1 MAMSG
6 WRSPGGEGRGQEPLS
21 LPPDESP
28 GAAALLETRNL
39 LRILVAAVVIAALQ
53 AARDVF
59 IPVILAVILSF
70 VLSPLVNLLG
80 RAGLR
85 RVAAVVV
92 SVVLALGLLGL
103 VGTLIGRQAAGL
115 AADAPRYAR
124 TIEQKIE
131 GLQTLFAAR
140 LSAISTAFGI
150 GRPPTPA
157 PAASAPAANLE
168 TPAGLAG
175 GTSEQKRPVL
185 VEVVEP
191 EDSTLVVVRSI
202 LSPVVGPLETT
213 LIVFIVTIFT
223 LLQREDLRDRVI
235 RLAGSG
241 DLHRTTLA
249 IDDAGQRL
257 SRYFVSQFLVNATFG
272 LVVTL
277 GLWAIGVPSPIV
289 WGGLAG
295 VLRFVPYIGALLAAL
310 APIALAAAIDPGW
323 SMVILVTGLF
333 VVVEPVVAYV
343 VEPLVYGHSTGL
355 SPVAVIVAAVFWT
368 WMWGPIGLILSTPIT
383 LCLVVMGRHVK
394 SLEFVD
400 ILLGDRPALTPVES
414 FYQRLLSGNR
424 EDALEMA
431 EAALVDRPLLDYYE
445 SVVLGALRRA
455 ADDVA
460 RGALSRERALGVTK
474 SMLAIIDELGE
485 HEDPGPAGRA
495 VVLHSRPSAGV
506 VACVAGRGPLDEA
519 ASAMLAHL
527 LQQRGVAATR
537 VPHAAVGRER
547 IVQFDLT
554 DVAVVAVSS
563 VALEGAPAHLRYLVR
578 RLRGRLPKTPIVAGI
593 WREGDAFLTNA
604 ELQKTVGADAFVT
617 SLRAAVD
624 AAMPAPLPDRSAAA
638 VPLRS
643 P

>member
-1 MAMSG
+1 MQPSG
-6 WRSPGGEGRGQEPLS
+6 
-21 LPPDESP
+21 D
-28 GAAALLETRNL
+28 AAALLETRNL
-39 LRILVAAVVIAALQ
+39 LRLLVAAVVIAALRVAQ
-53 AARDVF
+53 DVF
-59 IPVILAVILSF
+59 IPVTLAVILSF
-70 VLSPLVNLLG
+70 VLSPLVSLLG

-85 RVAAVVV
+85 RAPAVVL

-124 TIEQKIE
+124 TIEEKIE

-140 LSAISTAFGI
+140 LAAISTAFGV
-150 GRPPTPA
+150 GRPPSQAPA
-157 PAASAPAANLE
+157 PTPSNPNLE
-168 TPAGLAG
+168 TSVGPAGAIG
-175 GTSEQKRPVL
+175 EQRRPVL

-213 LIVFIVTIFT
+213 VIVFIVTIFT
-223 LLQREDLRDRVI
+223 LLQREDLRDRFI

-272 LVVTL
+272 LVITL
-277 GLWAIGVPSPIV
+277 GLWMIGVPSPGV

-295 VLRFVPYIGALLAAL
+295 VLRFVPYLGALLAAV

-333 VVVEPVVAYV
+333 VIVEPVVAYV

-355 SPVAVIVAAVFWT
+355 SPVAVIVSAVFWT

-383 LCLVVMGRHVK
+383 LCMVVMGRHVK
-394 SLEFVD
+394 SLEFMD
-400 ILLGDRPALTPVES
+400 ILLGDRPALTPVET

-431 EAALVDRPLLDYYE
+431 EAALADRTLIDYYDT
-445 SVVLGALRRA
+445 VVLEALRRA

-460 RGALSRERALGVTK
+460 RGALSREHAVGMTK
-474 SMLAIIDELGE
+474 SMLAVIEDLGE
-485 HEDPGPAGRA
+485 VEDPGPAGRA
-495 VVLHSRPSAGV
+495 VVPQLRPSAGV
-506 VACVAGRGPLDEA
+506 VACIAGRGPLDDA
-519 ASAMLAHL
+519 VSAMLAQL
-527 LQQRGVAATR
+527 LEQRGVAARR
-537 VPHAAVGRER
+537 VPFAAVGRDR
-547 IVQFDLT
+547 IAEFDPT
-554 DVAVVAVSS
+554 NITVVAVSS
-563 VALEGAPAHLRYLVR
+563 VALAGVPAHLRYLVR
-578 RLRGRLPKTPIVAGI
+578 RVRLRVPNTPIVAGI
-593 WREGDAFLTNA
+593 WREGDALSGET
-604 ELQKTVGADAFVT
+604 ELQKMTGADILVT

-624 AAMPAPLPDRSAAA
+624 AAMPPAA
-638 VPLRS
+638 VPVRS
-643 P
+643 EAAVPVHSA

>member
-1 MAMSG
+1 MAP
-6 WRSPGGEGRGQEPLS
+6 PGDS
-21 LPPDESP
+21 
-28 GAAALLETRNL
+28 AALVETRNL
-39 LRILVAAVVIAALQ
+39 LRLLVAAVVIAALRVAQ
-53 AARDVF
+53 DVF

-85 RVAAVVV
+85 RAAAVVL
-92 SVVLALGLLGL
+92 SVLLALGFIGL

-115 AADAPRYAR
+115 AADAPRYTR

-140 LSAISTAFGI
+140 VATISAAFGV

-157 PAASAPAANLE
+157 PAATTPDANLQ
-168 TPAGLAG
+168 PPGGLESATG
-175 GTSEQKRPVL
+175 EPRRPVL

-213 LIVFIVTIFT
+213 VIVFIVTIFT
-223 LLQREDLRDRVI
+223 LLQREDLRDRFI

-257 SRYFVSQFLVNATFG
+257 SRYFLSQFVINATFG

-277 GLWAIGVPSPIV
+277 GLWAIGVPSPGV
-289 WGGLAG
+289 WGVLAG
-295 VLRFVPYIGALLAAL
+295 VLRFVPYIGALLAAV

-323 SMVILVTGLF
+323 LMVILVTGLF
-333 VVVEPVVAYV
+333 VIVEPLVAYV

-383 LCLVVMGRHVK
+383 LCLVVVGRHVK

-400 ILLGDRPALTPVES
+400 ILLGDRPALTPVET

-431 EAALVDRPLLDYYE
+431 EAALVDRPLLDFYDT
-445 SVVLGALRRA
+445 VVLEAVRRA

-460 RGALSRERALGVTK
+460 RGALSRERGAAVAA
-474 SMLAIIDELGE
+474 AIIAIVDDLGE
-485 HEDPGPAGRA
+485 HEDATPAGGTVVPVPRA
-495 VVLHSRPSAGV
+495 SGGT
-506 VACVAGRGPLDEA
+506 VACVAGRSPLDEA
-519 ASAMLAHL
+519 VSAMLAQL
-527 LQQRGVAATR
+527 LEQRGVAARR
-537 VPHAAVGRER
+537 VAYAAVGRER
-547 IVQFDLT
+547 IAQFDAT
-554 DVAVVAVSS
+554 NVALVAVSS
-563 VALEGAPAHLRYLVR
+563 VALDGASAHLRYLVR
-578 RLRGRLPKTPIVAGI
+578 RLRLHLPGTPIVAGI
-593 WREGDAFLTNA
+593 WREGDALLSDRD
-604 ELQKTVGADAFVT
+604 LQKTVGADVFVG

-624 AAMPAPLPDRSAAA
+624 AVMLAPIQARSEAA
-638 VPLRS
+638 VPVHS

>member
-1 MAMSG
+1 MQPSG
-6 WRSPGGEGRGQEPLS
+6 
-21 LPPDESP
+21 DT
-28 GAAALLETRNL
+28 AALLETRNL
-39 LRILVAAVVIAALQ
+39 LRLLVAAVVIAALRVAQ
-53 AARDVF
+53 DVF

-85 RVAAVVV
+85 RAAAVVV
-92 SVVLALGLLGL
+92 SVALALGLLGL

-140 LSAISTAFGI
+140 VAAISAAVGV
-150 GRPPTPA
+150 GRPPSLAPA
-157 PAASAPAANLE
+157 PSPSSPNQE
-168 TPAGLAG
+168 
-175 GTSEQKRPVL
+175 RPLL

-213 LIVFIVTIFT
+213 VIVFIVTIFT
-223 LLQREDLRDRVI
+223 LLQREDLRDRFI
-235 RLAGSG
+235 RLAGAS
-241 DLHRTTLA
+241 DIHRTTLA

-257 SRYFVSQFLVNATFG
+257 SRFFVSQFLINATFG
-272 LVVTL
+272 VVVTL
-277 GLWAIGVPSPIV
+277 GLWLIGVPSPGV
-289 WGGLAG
+289 WGALAG
-295 VLRFVPYIGALLAAL
+295 VLRFVPYLGALLAAV

-333 VVVEPVVAYV
+333 VVTEPLVAYV

-355 SPVAVIVAAVFWT
+355 SPVAVIMSAVFWT

-394 SLEFVD
+394 SLEFMD
-400 ILLGDRPALTPVES
+400 ILLGDRPALTPVET

-431 EAALVDRPLLDYYE
+431 EAALVDHTLIDFYDTVALE
-445 SVVLGALRRA
+445 ALRRA

-460 RGALSRERALGVTK
+460 RGALSREHAVAVTR
-474 SMLAIIDELGE
+474 SMLAIVDDLGD
-485 HEDPGPAGRA
+485 HADAGPAA
-495 VVLHSRPSAGV
+495 PEVVRPSRPSDGV
-506 VACVAGRGPLDEA
+506 VACIAGRGPLDVA
-519 ASAMLAHL
+519 VSAMLAQL
-527 LQQRGVAATR
+527 LEQRGVAAQR
-537 VPHAAVGRER
+537 VPFATVGRER
-547 IVQFDLT
+547 IAQFDPT
-554 DVAVVAVSS
+554 NVAAVVVLS
-563 VALEGAPAHLRYLVR
+563 VGLAGAPAHLRHLVK
-578 RLRGRLPKTPIVAGI
+578 RLRMRLPRTPLVVGI
-593 WREGDAFLTNA
+593 WDEGEAVPAAADFQRDL
-604 ELQKTVGADAFVT
+604 GADALVT

-624 AAMPAPLPDRSAAA
+624 AAMPAPAPAPDEAA
-638 VPLRS
+638 VPAHSR
-643 P
+643 

>member
-1 MAMSG
+1 MAASG
-6 WRSPGGEGRGQEPLS
+6 
-21 LPPDESP
+21 DT
-28 GAAALLETRNL
+28 AVLLETRNL
-39 LRILVAAVVIAALQ
+39 LRLLVAAVVIAALRVAQ
-53 AARDVF
+53 DVF

-85 RVAAVVV
+85 RAPAVIV
-92 SVVLALGLLGL
+92 SVLLALGLLGL

-140 LSAISTAFGI
+140 VSAISTAFGI
-150 GRPPTPA
+150 RQGPEPPPSPTSPSRPTPSD
-157 PAASAPAANLE
+157 SAGATGQP
-168 TPAGLAG
+168 T
-175 GTSEQKRPVL
+175 RPL
-185 VEVVEP
+185 PVEVVQP

-202 LSPVVGPLETT
+202 LAPVVGPLETT
-213 LIVFIVTIFT
+213 VIVFIVTIFT
-223 LLQREDLRDRVI
+223 LLQREDLRDRFI

-257 SRYFVSQFLVNATFG
+257 SRYFVSQFMVNATFG
-272 LVVTL
+272 LVITL
-277 GLWAIGVPSPIV
+277 GLWAIGVPSPGV

-323 SMVILVTGLF
+323 SMVIMVAGLF
-333 VVVEPVVAYV
+333 VIVEPLVAYV

-394 SLEFVD
+394 SLEFIDV
-400 ILLGDRPALTPVES
+400 LLGDRPALTPVET

-424 EDALEMA
+424 EEALEAA
-431 EAALVDRPLLDYYE
+431 EAALADRTLLEFYDT
-445 SVVLGALRRA
+445 VVLAALRRA

-460 RGALSRERALGVTK
+460 RGALTRELAVTMAK
-474 SMLAIIDELGE
+474 STLAIIDDLSDY
-485 HEDPGPAGRA
+485 EDPARTDRA
-495 VVLHSRPSAGV
+495 VVPQSRPPAGV
-506 VACVAGRGPLDEA
+506 VACIAGRGPLDEA
-519 ASAMLAHL
+519 LSAMLAQL
-527 LQQRGVAATR
+527 LEQRGVATQR
-537 VPHAAVGRER
+537 VPYAAVGRER
-547 IVQFDLT
+547 VAQFDPT
-554 DVAVVAVSS
+554 NVATMLVSS
-563 VALEGAPAHLRYLVR
+563 VALEGAPAHLRNLVR
-578 RLRGRLPKTPIVAGI
+578 RLRLHVPQTPIVAGI
-593 WREGDAFLTNA
+593 WREGDAMLTSA
-604 ELQKTVGADAFVT
+604 ELQKTVGAEAFVT

-624 AAMPAPLPDRSAAA
+624 AATPAPVPDRSEPPVLAH
-638 VPLRS
+638 S

>member
-1 MAMSG
+1 MQPSG
-6 WRSPGGEGRGQEPLS
+6 DSS
-21 LPPDESP
+21 
-28 GAAALLETRNL
+28 ALLETRNL
-39 LRILVAAVVIAALQ
+39 LRILVAAVVIAALRLAQ
-53 AARDVF
+53 DVF

-140 LSAISTAFGI
+140 VSAISTAFGI
-150 GRPPTPA
+150 GRPPGPA
-157 PAASAPAANLE
+157 PAASAPAANLAAPAA
-168 TPAGLAG
+168 PAGATG
-175 GTSEQKRPVL
+175 EQKRPVL
-185 VEVVEP
+185 VEMVAP

-202 LSPVVGPLETT
+202 LAPVVGPLETT
-213 LIVFIVTIFT
+213 LIVFIVTIFM
-223 LLQREDLRDRVI
+223 LLQREDLRDRFI

-257 SRYFVSQFLVNATFG
+257 SRYFVSQFLVNASFG
-272 LVVTL
+272 LVITL

-295 VLRFVPYIGALLAAL
+295 VLRFVPYIGALLAAV

-333 VVVEPVVAYV
+333 VIVEPVVAYV
-343 VEPLVYGHSTGL
+343 VEPLIYGHSTGL

-394 SLEFVD
+394 SLEFMD
-400 ILLGDRPALTPVES
+400 ILLGDRPALTPAET

-431 EAALVDRPLLDYYE
+431 EAALAARPRLDFYDT
-445 SVVLGALRRA
+445 VVLEALRRA

-460 RGALSRERALGVTK
+460 RGALSRERAVAMAK
-474 SMLAIIDELGE
+474 QMLAIVDDLGE
-485 HEDPGPAGRA
+485 HEDPATAGRA
-495 VVLHSRPSAGV
+495 VIPQSRSSAGV
-506 VACVAGRGPLDEA
+506 VACIAGRGPLDEA
-519 ASAMLAHL
+519 VSAMLAQL
-527 LQQRGVAATR
+527 LEDRGVATKR
-537 VPHAAVGRER
+537 VPSAMVGRER
-547 IVQFDLT
+547 IAQFDPT
-554 DVAVVAVSS
+554 NVAVVAVSS
-563 VALEGAPAHLRYLVR
+563 VELDGAPAHLRYLVR
-578 RLRGRLPKTPIVAGI
+578 RLRVRLPKTPIVAGL
-593 WREGDAFLTNA
+593 WREGDELLSNP
-604 ELQKTVGADAFVT
+604 ELQKTVGADVFVT

-624 AAMPAPLPDRSAAA
+624 AATPAVVPERSVLA
-638 VPLRS
+638 VPVHS

>member
-1 MAMSG
+1 MGLSG
-6 WRSPGGEGRGQEPLS
+6 RRSPGGEASDEEPLS
-21 LPPDESP
+21 LPPEESP

-39 LRILVAAVVIAALQ
+39 LRILVAAVVVAALQ
-53 AARDVF
+53 VARDVF

-131 GLQTLFAAR
+131 GLQALFAAR
-140 LSAISTAFGI
+140 VSAISSAFGI
-150 GRPPTPA
+150 GRPTTPA
-157 PAASAPAANLE
+157 PAAPTSAPNLE
-168 TPAGLAG
+168 TPAGPAG
-175 GTSEQKRPVL
+175 ATSEQKRPVL

-213 LIVFIVTIFT
+213 LIVFIVTIFM
-223 LLQREDLRDRVI
+223 LLQREDLRDRFI

-272 LVVTL
+272 LVITL
-277 GLWAIGVPSPIV
+277 GLWAIGVPSPSV

-323 SMVILVTGLF
+323 SMVILVTSLF
-333 VVVEPVVAYV
+333 VIVEPVVAYV

-394 SLEFVD
+394 SLEFMD
-400 ILLGDRPALTPVES
+400 ILLGDRPALTPVET

-431 EAALVDRPLLDYYE
+431 EAALADRPLLDFYDT
-445 SVVLGALRRA
+445 VVLEALRRA
-455 ADDVA
+455 AEDVA
-460 RGALSRERALGVTK
+460 RGALTRERAVATAK
-474 SMLAIIDELGE
+474 QMLAIVDDLGE
-485 HEDPGPAGRA
+485 HEDPATAGRA
-495 VVLHSRPSAGV
+495 VIPQSRSSAGV
-506 VACVAGRGPLDEA
+506 VACIAGRGPLDEA
-519 ASAMLAHL
+519 VSAMLAQL
-527 LQQRGVAATR
+527 LERRGVATKR
-537 VPHAAVGRER
+537 VPSAVVGRER
-547 IVQFDLT
+547 IAQFDPT
-554 DVAVVAVSS
+554 NVAVVAVLS
-563 VALEGAPAHLRYLVR
+563 VELDGAPAHLRYLVR
-578 RLRGRLPKTPIVAGI
+578 RLRARLPKTPIVAGL
-593 WREGDAFLTNA
+593 WREGDALLSNL
-604 ELQKTVGADAFVT
+604 ELQKTVGADVFVT

-624 AAMPAPLPDRSAAA
+624 AATPAVVPGRSVLADP
-638 VPLRS
+638 VHS